1 MTKLDSILKSRDTG
15 VSTLGEGLA
24 FCFRELCEGAVPQL
38 WEPLGMPSELC
49 LLVHDPRYLFSL
61 IFT

>member
-1 MTKLDSILKSRDTG
+1 MNWVRKAETG

-38 WEPLGMPSELC
+38 WEPLGILSELC
-49 LLVHDPRYLFSL
+49 LLVHDPCYLFSL